1 MKLTKSKINPILSPN
16 PKNEWE
22 ARCVLNPAVIYD
34 DKREKFV
41 MLYRTAGNDKRHQ
54 IVFGLAESDDGVHF
68 TRMSDEPI
76 FRPNCN
82 EPEGGCVEDPRL
94 TKLGDLYYLTYAAHA
109 YAPGQYWLEP
119 YIEGV
124 TKPPMYLDETD
135 VRGEV
140 LPFLAETNITASY
153 LAFTKDFRTYK
164 KLGRVTEATVDDRD
178 VVLFPQVINGKYVF
192 ITRPKFKNVPEIKMP
207 SIWISFRDDL
217 LEYVKP
223 ELLITGKE
231 WWETQ
236 RIGIGTVPM
245 LTKYGWFVLYHGVDD
260 QGIYRV
266 GALILDKENPKTVL
280 ARTKNFIME
289 PDQPFELEGIYNG
302 CVFPTATVLKD
313 GTLYVY
319 YGCADK
325 YVGLATANFD
335 ELIEYLW
342 TECKEN

>member
-1 MKLTKSKINPILSPN
+1 MKLTKCKINPILSPN
-16 PKNEWE
+16 PSNAWE
-22 ARCVLNPAVIYD
+22 ERCVLNPAVIYD

-68 TRMSDEPI
+68 NRMSDEPI
-76 FRPNCN
+76 FRPNSN
-82 EPEGGCVEDPRL
+82 EPDGGCVEDPRL
-94 TKLGDLYYLTYAAHA
+94 TKIGDLYYLTYAAHA

-153 LAFTKDFRTYK
+153 LAITKDFRTYK

-178 VVLFPQVINGKYVF
+178 VVLFPQTINGKYVF

-236 RIGIGTVPM
+236 RIGIGTVPI

-260 QGIYRV
+260 NGIYRV
-266 GALILDKENPKTVL
+266 GALILDKEDPRKVI
-280 ARTKNFIME
+280 ARTKDFIME
-289 PDQPFELEGIYNG
+289 PDQSFELEGIYNG

-325 YVGLATANFD
+325 YIGLATANFD
-335 ELIEYLW
+335 ELLE
-342 TECKEN
+342 EVMKDKA